1 MVGKFIISSDPS
13 KFLAK
18 VLVSESPY
26 DSLIERYI
34 YDLTG
39 SSLQSSEELF
49 KAAKAMDIEH
59 NFLRQQKRKLNS
71 AFDVRN
77 KIIHELDVD
86 FESTGIGKRQR
97 RSRTKAQLTEHSDLL
112 LKVAGQ
118 FVSSVEKKLRELT

>member
-1 MVGKFIISSDPS
+1 
-13 KFLAK
+13 
-18 VLVSESPY
+18 
-26 DSLIERYI
+26 
-34 YDLTG
+34 
-39 SSLQSSEELF
+39 
-49 KAAKAMDIEH
+49 MDIEH